1 MSKNSKSSST
11 NTKSNTE
18 AETNLADGGASLAD
32 AFMTSTSQIT
42 HTSKITDTLRA
53 TKPVFEDTA
62 AEDLLED
69 LADAGAGDVSLS
81 AQQLLEMTERIA
93 KIGGWAFDVK
103 SGVVLWSDQVYR
115 LHEIPIGTTVDFDMA
130 MSFFSGSSRRRLLA
144 AVTQALEQA
153 QPYDLELTFT
163 TARGTP
169 LWVRAIGLPSTKS
182 DLPDAPVERLWGV
195 VQDITAEKRHSIE
208 LAKQRAFL
216 QSILDAMP
224 SRLVITDRDGNYL
237 LVNRAKAES
246 VGTTA
251 EAMIGSNSRDYYSD
265 MHVQTWLEDN
275 ERIFS
280 EKAAFTRE
288 FYRDGVTVSSL
299 RFPVLDANGEVIA
312 KGALGIDI
320 TQQKRVEEAL
330 LKAKEEAESANRV
343 KSMFIANVSHELR
356 TPLTAILGFAE
367 LLKDAP
373 DIPEKRRSQLHTMY
387 QSGRQLF
394 TLINDVLELSKVES
408 GSLAVNLQDLD
419 LYALLT
425 GLQEMFELQARSKG
439 LNLQVDFSQAPQRTY
454 CDPAK
459 LRQVLVNLLGN
470 AVKFTDTGR
479 VSLLVSQIGD
489 SLRYTISDSGSGIAA
504 HELPYLFEPFMQLQA
519 GKQKGG
525 SGLGLAIVKSFVNA
539 MQGSIDVR
547 SREGYGTTFEVTLPY
562 RLAKD
567 HPDASES
574 VGPTILGLETDE
586 PHYRILAVDD
596 VQATHTL
603 LDAILR
609 PLGFV
614 VEHAYDGR
622 EAFERVLADP
632 PDLVLMDILMPE
644 MDGFEATR
652 AIRKHLGDGVKIIA
666 LSASTFEE
674 ERDRI
679 IRSGC
684 DDMMHK
690 PFVRS
695 TLLETLQEHLHL
707 NYRYLSAG
715 TRQVSA
721 ASTAETPPEVQLP
734 AELTA
739 ALLEHLEVGD
749 IETATTL
756 LEETPLDVLAASK
769 AHVLELLYAFRIDE
783 TLRLL
788 TQSQP

>member
-1 MSKNSKSSST
+1 MKDPKPTT
-11 NTKSNTE
+11 N
-18 AETNLADGGASLAD
+18 
-32 AFMTSTSQIT
+32 STSFELP
-42 HTSKITDTLRA
+42 SKAA
-53 TKPVFEDTA
+53 TPLTA
-62 AEDLLED
+62 AEVALSD
-69 LADAGAGDVSLS
+69 LANALGDGSVPLS

-93 KIGGWAFDVK
+93 KIGGWTFDTS
-103 SGVVLWSDQVYR
+103 SGEVLWSDQVYR
-115 LHEIPIGTTVDFDMA
+115 LHELPLGTDINFDMA
-130 MSFFSGSSRRRLLA
+130 MSFYPEPSRSRLIA
-144 AVTQALEQA
+144 VVTQAIEQGH
-153 QPYDLELTFT
+153 PYDLELQFVS
-163 TARGTP
+163 AQNNP
-169 LWVRAIGLPSTKS
+169 LWVRAIGLPVRDGTNQ
-182 DLPDAPVERLWGV
+182 VVRLWGV
-195 VQDITAEKRHSIE
+195 VQDITAEKRYSLE
-208 LAKQRAFL
+208 LAQQRVFL

-237 LVNRAKAES
+237 LVNRAKAAS
-246 VGTTA
+246 VGTTP
-251 EAMIGSNSRDYYSD
+251 EAMVGKNSRDYYGD
-265 MHVQTWLEDN
+265 MYVQEWLEDN
-275 ERIFS
+275 ERIFT
-280 EKAAFTRE
+280 EGEAFTRE

-299 RFPVLDANGEVIA
+299 RFPVFDTNGEVIA

-320 TQQKRVEEAL
+320 TQQKRAEEAL

-343 KSMFIANVSHELR
+343 KSTFIANVSHELR

-387 QSGRQLF
+387 QSGRQLL

-408 GSLAVNLQDLD
+408 GSLAVDLQDLD
-419 LYALLT
+419 LHALLH

-439 LNLQVDFSQAPQRTY
+439 LDLQVDFSQVPQRTY

-470 AVKFTDTGR
+470 AIKFTDTGG
-479 VSLLVSQIGD
+479 VSLVVSQRGD
-489 SLRYTISDSGSGIAA
+489 SLRYVVSDSGSGMAA
-504 HELPYLFEPFMQLQA
+504 HELPHLFEPFMQLRE

-547 SREGYGTTFEVTLPY
+547 SREGHGTTFEVTLPY
-562 RLAKD
+562 RPAKD
-567 HPDASES
+567 HQGMRES
-574 VGPTILGLETDE
+574 PHPTVLGLAADE
-586 PHYRILAVDD
+586 PRYRILAVDD

-609 PLGFV
+609 PLGFL

-622 EAFERVLADP
+622 EALERVLADP

-652 AIRKHLGDGVKIIA
+652 AIRKHLGDSVKIIA

-715 TRQVSA
+715 TRYASA
-721 ASTAETPPEVQLP
+721 APEPATPLEVQLP
-734 AELTA
+734 AELAA

-749 IETATTL
+749 IDTAITTL
-756 LEETPLDVLAASK
+756 EAINAPETGK
-769 AHVLELLYAFRIDE
+769 KHVLELLNAFRIDE
-783 TLRLL
+783 ALSLL
-788 TQSQP
+788 KTQSQP